1 MGLTESEVEKID
13 KEKREREQDLWS
25 SMFGGT
31 SVYPGMKETP
41 KGKSTTLPSLSRH
54 MELMEGQWVGP
65 GGEDFLSLLEAIGLR
80 NATDS

>member
-13 KEKREREQDLWS
+13 KEKREREQELWS

-41 KGKSTTLPSLSRH
+41 KGKRFYYFFTAVRSS
-54 MELMEGQWVGP
+54 GVK
-65 GGEDFLSLLEAIGLR
+65 
-80 NATDS
+80 N